1 MKYKRFRNFN
11 TIEVKE
17 TLSIKTEEIIKE
29 NKTRGEIKNI
39 EIKTSGINYLK
50 NLEIQKCN
58 IDKE

>member
-1 MKYKRFRNFN
+1 MKYERFRNFN